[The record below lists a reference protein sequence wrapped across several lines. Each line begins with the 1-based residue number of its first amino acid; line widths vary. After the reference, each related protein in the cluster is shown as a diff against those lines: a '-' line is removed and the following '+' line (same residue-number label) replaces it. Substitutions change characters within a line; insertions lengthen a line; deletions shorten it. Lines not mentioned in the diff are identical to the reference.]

1 MIEQLEFLLGTW
13 KGEGH
18 ASYPTINSADYT
30 EELTFESCGE
40 ENKIEFSQRTLY
52 KNENRHL
59 HREYGF
65 IFEKEKDVFTFISA
79 QNNGRTE
86 VLKGK
91 LESPFKIVL
100 DSTHFGNDERPVKTR
115 REYIL
120 ENGILQYKLFLQTQ
134 TQPYQLHLE
143 AKLKKLN

>member
-1 MIEQLEFLLGTW
+1 MIEQLQFLLCTW

-18 ASYPTINSADYT
+18 AAYPTINATDYT

-40 ENKIEFSQRTLY
+40 ENKIEFNQKTLF

-59 HREYGF
+59 HREFGF
-65 IFEKEKDVFTFISA
+65 ILEKEKDVFTFISA

-91 LESPFKIVL
+91 LESPFKLVL
-100 DSTHFGNDERPVKTR
+100 ESTHFGNDERPVRTR
-115 REYIL
+115 REYLL
-120 ENGILQYKLFLQTQ
+120 ENGNLHYKLFLQTQ
-134 TQPYQLHLE
+134 NQPFQLHLE
-143 AKLKKLN
+143 AKLLK

>member
-1 MIEQLEFLLGTW
+1 MIEKLEFLLGKW

-18 ASYPTINSADYT
+18 ADYPTINSADYT

-40 ENKIEFSQRTLY
+40 ENKIEFAQRTLY
-52 KNENRHL
+52 KNDNRHL

-65 IFEKEKDVFTFISA
+65 ILEKEKDVFTFINA

-91 LESPFKIVL
+91 LEAPFKLVL
-100 DSTHFGNDERPVKTR
+100 ESTHFGNDERPVKTR
-115 REYIL
+115 REYFL
-120 ENGILQYKLFLQTQ
+120 ENEILKYKLFLQTHN
-134 TQPYQLHLE
+134 QPFQLHLE
-143 AKLKKLN
+143 AKLNRS

>member
-18 ASYPTINSADYT
+18 AAYPTIKSTDYS
-30 EELTFESCGE
+30 EVLTFESCGE

-65 IFEKEKDVFTFISA
+65 ILEKEKDVFTFINA

-86 VLKGK
+86 VLKGVLETPNK
-91 LESPFKIVL
+91 LVLES
-100 DSTHFGNDERPVKTR
+100 THYGNDERPVRTR
-115 REYIL
+115 REYYL
-120 ENGILQYKLFLQTQ
+120 DDDKLHYKLFLQTQ
-134 TQPYQLHLE
+134 NQPYQLHLE
-143 AKLKKLN
+143 AKLSK

>member
-1 MIEQLEFLLGTW
+1 MIEKLNFLLGAW

-18 ASYPTINSADYT
+18 AAYPTIKSADYT
-30 EELTFESCGE
+30 EELIFESCGE

-65 IFEKEKDVFTFISA
+65 ILEKEKDIFTFITA

-91 LESPFKIVL
+91 LESPFNLVL
-100 DSTHFGNDERPVKTR
+100 ESTHFGNDERPVRTR
-115 REYIL
+115 REYFL
-120 ENGILQYKLFLQTQ
+120 ESEMLHYKLFLQTQ
-134 TQPYQLHLE
+134 NQPFQLHLE
-143 AKLKKLN
+143 AKLSKV